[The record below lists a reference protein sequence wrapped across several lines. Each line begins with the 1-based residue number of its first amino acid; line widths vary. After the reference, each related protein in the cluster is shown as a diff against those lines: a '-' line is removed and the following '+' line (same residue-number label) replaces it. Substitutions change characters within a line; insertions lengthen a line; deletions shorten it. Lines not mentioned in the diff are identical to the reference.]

1 MYKNVNSVTIRTL
14 YWVKKYVTTLTLNL
28 EWTRGRK
35 ACWDLVQQRMK
46 VGMEGKYAT
55 LAATGPAKNPGEVPV
70 CKIRK
75 DY

>member
-1 MYKNVNSVTIRTL
+1 
-14 YWVKKYVTTLTLNL
+14 
-28 EWTRGRK
+28 
-35 ACWDLVQQRMK
+35 MK